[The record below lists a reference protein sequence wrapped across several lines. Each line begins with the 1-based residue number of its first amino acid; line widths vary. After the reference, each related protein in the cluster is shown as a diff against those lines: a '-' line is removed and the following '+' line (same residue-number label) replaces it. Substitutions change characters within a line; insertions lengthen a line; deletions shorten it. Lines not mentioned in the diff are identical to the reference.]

1 MINRGVHMS
10 IQVFLIRGMKYQF
23 RNVESGQRRL
33 PSVESFKNKKNN
45 HYISLILKPQT
56 NRILSLGGIPS
67 SLLVKDYFILIEGPF
82 MLVPL

>member
-1 MINRGVHMS
+1 MC
-10 IQVFLIRGMKYQF
+10 IQVFLIRGMKYKF
-23 RNVESGQRRL
+23 KYTESGQRRL
-33 PSVESFKNKKNN
+33 PLKIKDI